1 MKFHEGGRET
11 IMKDP
16 ELKCNKFRY
25 EDERDNE
32 ENITNNKKTMQ
43 SLQKNSQNN
52 NKTFDNRNFV
62 TTCQGRLV

>member
-1 MKFHEGGRET
+1 MKFHEGNRET
-11 IMKDP
+11 VLKDR

-52 NKTFDNRNFV
+52 NKTFDNQNFV
-62 TTCQGRLV
+62 TTC